1 MGRKF
6 ESYRRSQR
14 EKRTLEVKIERLLG
28 VLLLSREQKKE
39 NMVIKNLKGI
49 GNNKNIRN
57 NRKLNLGE
65 RNAN

>member
-49 GNNKNIRN
+49 GNIRN